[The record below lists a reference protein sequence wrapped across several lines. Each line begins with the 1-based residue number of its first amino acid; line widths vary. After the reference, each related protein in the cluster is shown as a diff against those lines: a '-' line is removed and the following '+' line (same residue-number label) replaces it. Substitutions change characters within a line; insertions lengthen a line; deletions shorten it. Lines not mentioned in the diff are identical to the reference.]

1 MKRRLALWGVAG
13 FVVAIS
19 WVLLSIAI
27 PLWSEP
33 ILWRVAQVSCPIVF
47 FSHFAIDWYWVVL
60 SNVPVYLFIGIAVE
74 GLLQLRHLRT
84 ASA

>member
-19 WVLLSIAI
+19 WVLLSMAI

-33 ILWRVAQVSCPIVF
+33 FLWRLAQVSCPIVF
-47 FSHFAIDWYWVVL
+47 FSHFAIQWYWVVL
-60 SNVPVYLFIGIAVE
+60 SNVPVYLLIGLGVE
-74 GLLQLRHLRT
+74 GLLQLKHWRT